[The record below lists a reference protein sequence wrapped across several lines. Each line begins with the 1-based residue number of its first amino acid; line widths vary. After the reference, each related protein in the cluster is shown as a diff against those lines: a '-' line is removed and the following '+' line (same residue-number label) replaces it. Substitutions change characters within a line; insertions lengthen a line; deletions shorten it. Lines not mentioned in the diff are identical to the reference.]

1 MWQKWD
7 LRLGFSPREGVILS
21 LVHFFDPETDQLRP
35 MYAFSFR
42 HSYSSFVRIYRASL
56 SEMVVPYG
64 NPSPPHYRK
73 NAFDVGEDAIG
84 ENLNTLNKD
93 CDCIGICCCCCC
105 CCCCLCY
112 LTSR

>member
-21 LVHFFDPETDQLRP
+21 LIHFFDPETDQLRP
-35 MYAFSFR
+35 MY
-42 HSYSSFVRIYRASL
+42 VRDFLHLNSRISIYRASL

-84 ENLNTLNKD
+84 ENLNTLNKE
-93 CDCIGICCCCCC
+93 CDCIG
-105 CCCCLCY
+105 
-112 LTSR
+112 TWN